1 MLIVWLVVTIEL
13 IFGENILKGDGLSHV
28 LDSTFD
34 QINDISYLDFSDLSM
49 IKKATSLLTQNITQ
63 QQFNVTLALSHTEIS
78 NDDKNKILGF
88 YDILQERMSILS
100 SLSTRTYDFYS
111 KQMAENDDFIS
122 KTEEM
127 ILILN
132 DMDIHDYVDELTD
145 IIDIIII
152 FKNSASRTRHQ
163 LFVLIDDY
171 TKFTK
176 ETQSY
181 MKEQGIQI
189 PKGFLDKYKKDDHEF
204 VEQNIM
210 IFTII
215 ITVVTAS
222 SNPLWP
228 WFLLAELGLSLKYIP
243 SNLELIQTYDIYDEI
258 DDNIQNSFSTLDQC
272 IKCMI
277 TANETLT
284 DIDNRLGIHLKD
296 IKRIRRTS
304 DELKEKNLEFTDKN
318 KNKLLRKLR
327 TLKNSFVRRQNDF
340 FQQKQKKAEL
350 EN

>member
-1 MLIVWLVVTIEL
+1 MHTILLVVAIEL
-13 IFGENILKGDGLSHV
+13 INGDGELIKGDGISDV

-189 PKGFLDKYKKDDHEF
+189 PKGFLDKYKKDGFSTKQNVMLWAMFFAVF
-204 VEQNIM
+204 V
-210 IFTII
+210 
-215 ITVVTAS
+215 S
-222 SNPLWP
+222 SPTPLWP
-228 WFLLAELGLSLKYIP
+228 WVLETKAELSVQYER
-243 SNLELIQTYDIYDEI
+243 SNLELIQTYENI
-258 DDNIQNSFSTLDQC
+258 DDNIQKSFSTLEQC
-272 IKCMI
+272 INSMGQAQK
-277 TANETLT
+277 TLK
-284 DIDNRLGIHLKD
+284 DIDKRLGIHLKD
-296 IKRIRRTS
+296 IKRIRRTAH
-304 DELKEKNLEFTDKN
+304 ELNAEFTN
-318 KNKLLRKLR
+318 KNAKKLLRKLR
-327 TLKNSFVRRQNDF
+327 ILKNSFERRQNDF
-340 FQQKQKKAEL
+340 FKQKKAEL